1 MKKDMFGE
9 PRILKLGDKEI
20 LFVENNKM
28 KIARSPDYNFNF
40 NKETGFFMRWGKTMD
55 DDPDFAPAP
64 EILDIEIST
73 ICNPGKGKNGGGG
86 GCSFCYKS
94 NTANG
99 INMSL
104 ETFKTIFDKMPP
116 VLTQIALG
124 IGSLNTNPDLYKI
137 MDYCRTNGRTQV
149 IPNITINGAQLT
161 DEHADKLASLIGGMA
176 ISHYDDDICYNAVK
190 KMTDLTDKKINI
202 HQLLSEETLDDC
214 YRVMNDYL
222 KDPRLEKLGSVVFLI
237 MKPKGKRN
245 NFHVLRS
252 LDKYKAMIE
261 FAFENNIPIGF
272 DSCSAPS
279 FLKVIKGSERED
291 ALSQVVES
299 CESDCFSSYINTEGR
314 YYHCSFTEN
323 EDGWKGIDVVNC
335 EDFITDVWNSPEAN
349 DFRKKLYANVE
360 KDGCRSCPIFNLDM
374 D

>member
-1 MKKDMFGE
+1 MVKVLSVK
-9 PRILKLGDKEI
+9 PQKLILGDKEVSFI
-20 LFVENNKM
+20 ETDNL
-28 KIARSPDYNFNF
+28 KIVRSSDYNYNF

-73 ICNPGKGKNGGGG
+73 VCGQ

-94 NTANG
+94 NTAVG
-99 INMSL
+99 ENMSL
-104 ETFKTIFDKMPP
+104 ETFKTIFDKMPE
-116 VLTQIALG
+116 VLTQIAFG
-124 IGSLNTNPDLYKI
+124 IGDLNGNPDLYKI

-161 DEHADKLASLIGGMA
+161 DKHAEKLASLIGGMA
-176 ISHYDDDICYNAVK
+176 ISHYDDDICYDAVK

-202 HQLLSEETLDDC
+202 HQLLSEETFDDC

-222 KDPRLEKLGSVVFLI
+222 NDSRLSKLNAIVFLFL
-237 MKPKGKRN
+237 KEKGDRN
-245 NFHVLRS
+245 KFHTLRS
-252 LDKYKAMIE
+252 LDKYKTMIE

-279 FLKVIKGSERED
+279 FIKVIKGTERED
-291 ALSQVVES
+291 ALMQMVEP
-299 CESDCFSSYINTEGR
+299 CESSIFSSYINTLGR
-314 YYHCSFTEN
+314 YYHCSFTEG

-335 EDFITDVWNSPEAN
+335 NNFIEDVWNSKEALKFKGKLL
-349 DFRKKLYANVE
+349 DSEKKY
-360 KDGCRSCPIFNLDM
+360 GCRSCPIFDLNM
-374 D
+374 E